1 QHLDAAKGELAS
13 LEDRAAA
20 GDQRE
25 AAELAARFRSGQLEA
40 LVLEASAPSN
50 LDQARRAVEVAQQAF
65 DQLTA
70 EAEATHRELV
80 IAQQRVG
87 FCIRDVLR
95 AELLAMARLVA
106 EHDRVAEGLRA
117 NLQQAGFVTANLQRR
132 HNWHG
137 RIFTTTMTAA

>member
-1 QHLDAAKGELAS
+1 
-13 LEDRAAA
+13 
-20 GDQRE
+20 
-25 AAELAARFRSGQLEA
+25 
-40 LVLEASAPSN
+40 
-50 LDQARRAVEVAQQAF
+50 
-65 DQLTA
+65 
-70 EAEATHRELV
+70 
-80 IAQQRVG
+80 QQRVG

-137 RIFTTTMTAA
+137 RIFTTTMTAALHYRAPDRPPPASVDWEDFINRLNYDPEATLTPAG